1 MRKSSLIP
9 VGAVLLIGSAAA
21 ALFYF
26 PMSTATTNPG
36 QGSVST
42 GGGLN
47 PAAPKVGD
55 FFPYDCATPALS
67 SQLLC
72 DKLPT
77 GYVIL
82 PRFVN
87 SPAPHRQAGMSDS
100 AFALLQKTFGNG
112 VCDPNETWGTDPL
125 DCAAGGNQLQDPY
138 TGRPGFTVN
147 VCQALPVTEPKR

>member
-1 MRKSSLIP
+1 MSCCYEKIVTDSSGSRTSYWVCCGCL
-9 VGAVLLIGSAAA
+9 VLLSIVERNDKSRPRFRVDRWWPEPRTAQGRR
-21 ALFYF
+21 LF
-26 PMSTATTNPG
+26 PI
-36 QGSVST
+36 
-42 GGGLN
+42 
-47 PAAPKVGD
+47 
-55 FFPYDCATPALS
+55 LS
-67 SQLLC
+67 SQLVC

-87 SPAPHRQAGMSDS
+87 SPAPPRRAGMSDS

-125 DCAAGGNQLQDPY
+125 DCAASGNQLQDPY

-147 VCQALPVTEPKR
+147 VCQALPVTDPNR